1 MREVAVRS
9 RGATLV
15 VPKARFGMPEL
26 RSRVYGFRSL
36 GLYIDASCTGLT
48 LIFHEPLS
56 EMSTSLAMMS
66 ILAASCSPTKL
77 AKMASM
83 MGFMPEETMTT
94 GTSCASHHL

>member
-1 MREVAVRS
+1 MASVVCVLLAAHRS
-9 RGATLV
+9 GA
-15 VPKARFGMPEL
+15 
-26 RSRVYGFRSL
+26 S
-36 GLYIDASCTGLT
+36 TGLT

-83 MGFMPEETMTT
+83 MGFMPDETMTT
-94 GTSCASHHL
+94 GTS